1 MRPVRVALNGA
12 NGVGA
17 TAPIPLDIN
26 QSPFA
31 VSVAVAVSGGAS
43 LTYTVEHTY
52 DDVFAADFSPS
63 TAIWWSQT
71 SLTTKN
77 TSLEGNYTYP
87 IRAVRLTLVSPTSS
101 GTATM
106 TVIQAGMPGR

>member
-1 MRPVRVALNGA
+1 MRPVRVALSNA
-12 NGVGA
+12 VGV
-17 TAPIPLDIN
+17 TPPVPLDIN

-31 VSVAVAVSGGAS
+31 VSIAVSLSAGAS

-52 DDVFAADFSPS
+52 DDIYAQDFNPS
-63 TAIWWSQT
+63 TAVWFSQT
-71 SLTTKN
+71 SLTTKAVAA
-77 TSLEGNYTYP
+77 EGNYTYP
-87 IRAVRLTLVSPTSS
+87 VRAVRLSLVAPSTS

>member
-1 MRPVRVALNGA
+1 MRPVRVQLSNAV
-12 NGVGA
+12 GV
-17 TAPIPLDIN
+17 TPPIPLDIN

-31 VSVAVAVSGGAS
+31 VSIAVSLSAGAS

-52 DDVFAADFSPS
+52 DDIYAQGFDPS
-63 TAIWWSQT
+63 TAVWFSQT
-71 SLTTKN
+71 SLATKAVAA
-77 TSLEGNYTYP
+77 EGNYTYP
-87 IRAVRLTLVSPTSS
+87 VRAVRLSLVSPSSS

>member
-1 MRPVRVALNGA
+1 MRPVRVALSNA
-12 NGVGA
+12 VGS

-31 VSVAVAVSGGAS
+31 VSIAVALTAGAS

-52 DDVFAADFSPS
+52 DDIYAPDFSPS
-63 TAIWWSQT
+63 TAVWWSQT
-71 SLTTKN
+71 SLTTKAVAA
-77 TSLEGNYTYP
+77 EGNYTYP
-87 IRAVRLTLVSPTSS
+87 VRAVRLSLVAPSSS